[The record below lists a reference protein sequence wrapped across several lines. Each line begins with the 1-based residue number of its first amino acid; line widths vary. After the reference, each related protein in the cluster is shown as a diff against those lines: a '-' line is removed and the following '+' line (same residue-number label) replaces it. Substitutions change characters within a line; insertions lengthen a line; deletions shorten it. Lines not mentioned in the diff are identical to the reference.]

1 VCERFSAAD
10 EQTVSLLDLVA
21 FVLSGCSILMLGVL
35 VARRTRLAAR
45 EQQQRAV
52 QDRLKP
58 VALELVHAGVEP
70 PGDLGLEAKEAL
82 ADLLGRYAR
91 ATRGPTHERIVAY
104 FEREGTIARELASLA
119 ETRRAW
125 RRATAAFRLGDIGN
139 AEAAGGLIAA
149 LRDPARDVRVAAAR
163 SLGRLH
169 AAQAGTE
176 LIAAA
181 ADRRIPA
188 ALARWALLQIGMPVL
203 PQMRALLRSEDER
216 ERAGAVQLIGLL
228 GGPADADAA
237 EERIRDSAALVRAQA
252 ALALGRLGS
261 ARNLPALL
269 GALEDRIPQ
278 VREAA
283 ATALGEMRDPR
294 SVEALADRVER
305 DRFEVARAAAHALV
319 GTDSARAAERAA
331 ATGSIHLLEA
341 VDLAAVR

>member
-1 VCERFSAAD
+1 M
-10 EQTVSLLDLVA
+10 SLLDFVA
-21 FVLSGCSILMLGVL
+21 FALSACSILMLAVL
-35 VARRTRLAAR
+35 VARRTRLAAS
-45 EQQQRAV
+45 EQRRRRI

-58 VALELVHAGVEP
+58 VALELVHSGVEP
-70 PGDLGLEAKEAL
+70 PADLGEEEKEAL

-104 FEREGTIARELASLA
+104 FDREGTVARELASLA
-119 ETRRAW
+119 SSRRGW

-139 AEAAGGLIAA
+139 GAAAGGLVAA
-149 LRDPARDVRVAAAR
+149 LSDPARDVRVAAAR

-176 LIAAA
+176 LVAAA

-188 ALARWALLQIGMPVL
+188 ALARWALLQIGIPVL
-203 PQMRALLRSEDER
+203 PQMRALLDSADER

-228 GGPADADAA
+228 AGPSDAEAA
-237 EERIRDSAALVRAQA
+237 EERIRDSSAIVRAQA

-269 GALEDRIPQ
+269 SALEDQIPQ

-283 ATALGEMRDPR
+283 ARALGEMRDPG
-294 SVEALADRVER
+294 SLEALVDRVER
-305 DRFEVARAAAHALV
+305 DRFEVARAAAHAIV
-319 GTDSARAAERAA
+319 GTDSARAARQAE

-341 VDLAAVR
+341 VDAAVVR

>member
-1 VCERFSAAD
+1 
-10 EQTVSLLDLVA
+10 
-21 FVLSGCSILMLGVL
+21 
-35 VARRTRLAAR
+35 
-45 EQQQRAV
+45 
-52 QDRLKP
+52 
-58 VALELVHAGVEP
+58 
-70 PGDLGLEAKEAL
+70 
-82 ADLLGRYAR
+82 
-91 ATRGPTHERIVAY
+91 
-104 FEREGTIARELASLA
+104 
-119 ETRRAW
+119 
-125 RRATAAFRLGDIGN
+125 
-139 AEAAGGLIAA
+139 
-149 LRDPARDVRVAAAR
+149 VAAAR